1 MVKASSKRYL
11 KIVEAAKKAALNAYA
26 PYSGIRVGAA
36 VKTKKGKIYIGC
48 NVENASSSLTI
59 CAERNAVGSAI
70 ACGDT
75 NFRCLALYS
84 PNIEYIVPCGGC
96 AQFLSEFNKELL
108 IITAGHSEL
117 FRVYLLKDLLP
128 TPFIR
133 EGR

>member
-48 NVENASSSLTI
+48 NVENASTSLTI
-59 CAERNAVGSAI
+59 CAERNAIASAI
-70 ACGDT
+70 AYGDT
-75 NFRCLALYS
+75 NFRYLALYS

-117 FRVYLLKDLLP
+117 FRIYLLKDLLP
-128 TPFIR
+128 KPFMR